1 MIYTSY
7 FAKLKKLPA
16 DLIPISISIYP
27 PKGWSGLQYKK
38 LAPSA
43 SILSD
48 WKRDGDCKRYIDRY
62 MNEILSKL
70 DPIRVASDLQ
80 SLAGEGKD
88 IVLVCYEKSEDFCH
102 RHLVAEWLG
111 QHGIR
116 CEEYQIESE

>member
-1 MIYTSY
+1 MIHTSY

-27 PKGWSGLQYKK
+27 PRGWNGLQYKK

-62 MNEILSKL
+62 MNDILSKL

-102 RHLVAEWLG
+102 RHLVAEWLD

-116 CEEYQIESE
+116 CEEY